1 MTGIKMV
8 EAYMVY
14 IGIVNIIAVSIVAS
28 IGVIAIVA
36 GIVQQVIYEI
46 RIKSYHKVNK
56 KPVKQGNKNNVN
68 IKEINGGNK

>member
-1 MTGIKMV
+1 MV
-8 EAYMVY
+8 GAYMVY

-28 IGVIAIVA
+28 IGVIAIVG

-56 KPVKQGNKNNVN
+56 RPVKQGNKNNVN

>member
-8 EAYMVY
+8 GAYMVY

-46 RIKSYHKVNK
+46 RIKNYHKVNK
-56 KPVKQGNKNNVN
+56 RPVKQGNKNNVN